1 MGFTC
6 FEWGLPVLNGFTHS
20 NKAKPIQN
28 RPHKGSP
35 MALVC
40 HSQLKSIRKSL
51 KIDRFQGTFA
61 PKKKVKYE
69 QKSLS
74 LATLRVCVGKA
85 FREQGER
92 TGHFP
97 PKTPLKMGRNPYLG
111 DGSLSDDN
119 PDRIKTSMEVRSGR
133 PPPIKRGGLDP
144 PKGGPFCLGTRQN
157 RPRHLTIVSA
167 VVVLPVCLQMPVC
180 LLFLP
185 SNTCFEW
192 VLPFFHGQNP
202 PKTGV

>member
-1 MGFTC
+1 MGLTF
-6 FEWGLPVLNGFTHS
+6 FEWVLTFFEWVLPFFNG
-20 NKAKPIQN
+20 KPIQN

-40 HSQLKSIRKSL
+40 HSQLKSTRKSL
-51 KIDRFQGTFA
+51 KIERFQGTFA

-74 LATLRVCVGKA
+74 LATPRVCVGKA

-133 PPPIKRGGLDP
+133 PPP
-144 PKGGPFCLGTRQN
+144 
-157 RPRHLTIVSA
+157 
-167 VVVLPVCLQMPVC
+167 
-180 LLFLP
+180 
-185 SNTCFEW
+185 
-192 VLPFFHGQNP
+192 
-202 PKTGV
+202 